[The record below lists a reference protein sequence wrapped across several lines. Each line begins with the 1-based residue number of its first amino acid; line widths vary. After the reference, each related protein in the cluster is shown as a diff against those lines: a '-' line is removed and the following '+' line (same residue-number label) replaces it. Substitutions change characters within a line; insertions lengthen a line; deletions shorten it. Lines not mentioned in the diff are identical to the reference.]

1 MMSPSFCVQADGCV
15 GQERS
20 FPVKVVFSDSSDSL
34 FIQMPFE
41 KGLAKG
47 REPFLALFPADF
59 VGNSDKHSLT

>member
-1 MMSPSFCVQADGCV
+1 MRQEQSF
-15 GQERS
+15 S
-20 FPVKVVFSDSSDSL
+20 VKVVFREFSDSL

-47 REPFLALFPADF
+47 REPFFALFPADL